1 MYIFRSIQ
9 KFFAIAGINS
19 YQSLQVH
26 PFNARNLTIFS
37 LFGLFSIS
45 NVIYFLYIAANFI
58 EYGDIIFRL
67 STLTVVAIV
76 YGIFVKKMRKIFEIF
91 DKFERIIDKSECKI
105 TNLSYRHCDQFF
117 FFFRTHISKIGKNL
131 RKYKSKCRKMVSI
144 GVFCYSECF
153 ISCCSIADV

>member
-1 MYIFRSIQ
+1 MYIFPSIQ

-67 STLTVVAIV
+67 STLTVVVVNRCSLWNICQ
-76 YGIFVKKMRKIFEIF
+76 EN
-91 DKFERIIDKSECKI
+91 E
-105 TNLSYRHCDQFF
+105 
-117 FFFRTHISKIGKNL
+117 KN
-131 RKYKSKCRKMVSI
+131 I
-144 GVFCYSECF
+144 
-153 ISCCSIADV
+153 